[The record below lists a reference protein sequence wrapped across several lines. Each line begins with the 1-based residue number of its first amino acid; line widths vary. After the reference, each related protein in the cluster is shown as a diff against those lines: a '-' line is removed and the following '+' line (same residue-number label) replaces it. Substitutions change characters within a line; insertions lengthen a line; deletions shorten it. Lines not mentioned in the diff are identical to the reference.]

1 VDVVETAAGCTDLL
15 QTARACG
22 RRVGLV
28 PTMGALHGG
37 HLSLIARARAEC
49 DVVVVSIFVNPL
61 QFGDPEDIEHYPR
74 TLERDLSECAAAGAD
89 VVFVPAVREMY
100 PSWPEPP
107 ATTVSVSGV
116 SDRWEGASRPGHFD
130 GVATVVAKLFA
141 VAGPC
146 RAYFG
151 LKDFQ
156 QLAVVRAMAA
166 DLSLPVELV
175 GCPIVR
181 EPDGLALSSR
191 NVRLSG
197 DERAAATVL
206 SRALAAG
213 RTAVAAG
220 ERSGAAVAGA
230 MRDVAATEDLVHLDY
245 AVAVDAATLSEV
257 AVIEDPTTVRLL
269 VAAQVG
275 PVRLIDNSAALDD
288 AVPTDAVPTD
298 AASTDSSPTDTA
310 HPTTAVPSV
319 DAAAAQHRQLE
330 RIR

>member
-1 VDVVETAAGCTDLL
+1 MDVVETAAACTDLL
-15 QTARACG
+15 SAARATG

-28 PTMGALHGG
+28 PTMGALHEG

-49 DVVVVSIFVNPL
+49 DTVAVSIFVNPL
-61 QFGDPEDIEHYPR
+61 QFGDPEDIERYPR
-74 TLERDLSECAAAGAD
+74 TLERDLFASAEAGAD

-100 PSWPEPP
+100 PSWPDPP
-107 ATTVSVSGV
+107 ATTVSVRGV

-166 DLSLPVELV
+166 DLSLPVEIV

-213 RTAVAAG
+213 RAAIAAG
-220 ERSGAAVAGA
+220 ERSGAEVARV
-230 MRDVAATEDLVHLDY
+230 MRHVVSTQEEGVHLDY
-245 AVAVDAATLSEV
+245 AVAVNAATLLE
-257 AVIEDPTTVRLL
+257 ETHLHDPATVRLL
-269 VAAQVG
+269 IAARVG
-275 PVRLIDNSAALDD
+275 PVRLIDNSAALDE
-288 AVPTDAVPTD
+288 
-298 AASTDSSPTDTA
+298 AASTVPIPPTTDTTDV
-310 HPTTAVPSV
+310 PAVHH
-319 DAAAAQHRQLE
+319 AAAHDRNFE
-330 RIR
+330 RIG